1 MAYTAGKAGIQKAK
15 QNLIGQRNRT
25 WTPEVVRAK
34 IRTSMLINRLQNH
47 VAGKLEMSK
56 TQIQAAGI
64 LLRKT
69 LPDMVAT
76 TIETH
81 PLERMRDEELLIT
94 LAAIRGYLANP
105 GIGISAPGGSAETS
119 EPQEAGSV
127 PTVQ

>member
-1 MAYTAGKAGIQKAK
+1 MAA
-15 QNLIGQRNRT
+15 RNRT
-25 WTPEVVRAK
+25 WTPDVVRQK

-69 LPDMVAT
+69 LPDMVAQT
-76 TIETH
+76 TDTR
-81 PLERMRDEELLIT
+81 PLESMADDELLATLKSIRSH
-94 LAAIRGYLANP
+94 LAAQ
-105 GIGISAPGGSAETS
+105 SAGVGVEPAPDAERAP
-119 EPQEAGSV
+119 EL